1 MERKASKRD
10 TQKHTQDLSRTGA
23 VVVREYEPADNAQ
36 VLAIFQEGLLEM
48 VPDTA
53 FRALRHHP
61 ESVLLYAAVTGET
74 SSSLSL

>member
-1 MERKASKRD
+1 MEKKASRRD
-10 TQKHTQDLSRTGA
+10 TQKHSQDRSTAGA

-36 VLAIFQEGLLEM
+36 VLAIFHEGLMEM

-74 SSSLSL
+74 PSSEK